1 MEILL
6 AGVPAVR
13 LIDVREGHTP
23 EGLWPNASTPEDEE
37 AARTQAAVTMGV
49 FLLALRLMVAFRG
62 GRLLEEEVILSFIQ
76 VCASSESGQ
85 QVESGFAIEWLAN
98 RISCTSNGPST
109 EESVQIHVTSGRPLR
124 KH

>member
-23 EGLWPNASTPEDEE
+23 EGLWPNASTPEDE
-37 AARTQAAVTMGV
+37 AARTHAAVTIGV
-49 FLLALRLMVAFRG
+49 FLLVLRLMVAFRG

-76 VCASSESGQ
+76 VCASSESG
-85 QVESGFAIEWLAN
+85 S
-98 RISCTSNGPST
+98 
-109 EESVQIHVTSGRPLR
+109 
-124 KH
+124 K

>member
-1 MEILL
+1 MARAPVEILL
-6 AGVPAVR
+6 AGVPVVR
-13 LIDVREGHTP
+13 LIDNVGEGHTP

-76 VCASSESGQ
+76 VCASSESG
-85 QVESGFAIEWLAN
+85 S
-98 RISCTSNGPST
+98 
-109 EESVQIHVTSGRPLR
+109 
-124 KH
+124 K